1 MNNEKV
7 ENVIQEEIKKDEGNT
22 TPSMKVTEF
31 IIDKSRRVCPLS
43 EKTIKMLVTQ
53 SAAELSNYNMY
64 KTFANWFDTQGLT
77 KLGEYFEGRAEEEK
91 KHHDWI
97 YWYLTYNDAEF
108 EYPEI
113 PATNVTIKDREEPFR
128 ATVDREIETTMRINS
143 IVKHV
148 FEEGDYATFQWFMS
162 EDTETGSLV
171 KEQVEE
177 ESISRTILDMA
188 CEQASWLRK
197 ENAILDFYKNK

>member
-1 MNNEKV
+1 
-7 ENVIQEEIKKDEGNT
+7 
-22 TPSMKVTEF
+22 
-31 IIDKSRRVCPLS
+31 
-43 EKTIKMLVTQ
+43 
-53 SAAELSNYNMY
+53 
-64 KTFANWFDTQGLT
+64 
-77 KLGEYFEGRAEEEK
+77 
-91 KHHDWI
+91 
-97 YWYLTYNDAEF
+97 
-108 EYPEI
+108 
-113 PATNVTIKDREEPFR
+113 
-128 ATVDREIETTMRINS
+128 MRINS